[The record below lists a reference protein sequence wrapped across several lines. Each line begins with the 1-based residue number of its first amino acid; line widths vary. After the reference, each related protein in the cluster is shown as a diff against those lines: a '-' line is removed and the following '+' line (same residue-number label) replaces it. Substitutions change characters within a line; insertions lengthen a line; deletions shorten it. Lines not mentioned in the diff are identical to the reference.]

1 MIECIFAWVCI
12 ILALFKFEPMWAIAS
27 ALFAISLSLDQMGK
41 GVATMPE
48 CSEREAVLM
57 EIENDYK
64 NVEKIKTP
72 FAQIVVGGS
81 IEKPYYSIMWL
92 DTASK
97 DFNIGYSS
105 YFLAYVR
112 KWLEVVFEV
121 TEAADVVA
129 VVRCQECR
137 KWHRHTQVNLEYGAC
152 YRHGVFPV
160 ITTNENDFCSY
171 GERRG
176 EDE

>member
-1 MIECIFAWVCI
+1 
-12 ILALFKFEPMWAIAS
+12 
-27 ALFAISLSLDQMGK
+27 
-41 GVATMPE
+41 MPE
-48 CSEREAVLM
+48 YIEREAVLI
-57 EIENDYK
+57 EIENEYK

-72 FAQIVVGGS
+72 FAQIIVGGS
-81 IEKPYYSIMWL
+81 IEKPYYSIMWV

-121 TEAADVVA
+121 TEDADVVA
-129 VVRCQECR
+129 VVRCKDCKHYQENELG
-137 KWHRHTQVNLEYGAC
+137 VMLC
-152 YRHGVFPV
+152 Y
-160 ITTNENDFCSY
+160 NDFWNDAYAVHTNADDFCRY